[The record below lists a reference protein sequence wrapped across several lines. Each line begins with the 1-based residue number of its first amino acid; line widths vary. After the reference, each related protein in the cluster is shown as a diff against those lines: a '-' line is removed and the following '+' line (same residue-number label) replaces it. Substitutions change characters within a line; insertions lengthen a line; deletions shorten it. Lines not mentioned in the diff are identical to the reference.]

1 MNYEL
6 CIKKME
12 LLNIGG
18 TNYNTTLTDKF
29 KNRRP
34 WQKPVCNRVV
44 LQMPGK
50 ITKIYVSVGQQI
62 QPGDRLFVYEAMK
75 MRNNIYA
82 QTSGTIK
89 TINVS
94 EGEEVGKNF
103 VLAEIE

>member
-6 CIKKME
+6 
-12 LLNIGG
+12 LNISG
-18 TNYNTTLTDKF
+18 TEYSTQLTEKF
-29 KNRRP
+29 KNRKP
-34 WQKPVCNRVV
+34 WQKPVYNRIIS
-44 LQMPGK
+44 QMPGK
-50 ITKIYVSVGQQI
+50 ITKILVKVGQQI
-62 QPGDRLFVYEAMK
+62 SIGDRLFIYEAMK

>member
-1 MNYEL
+1 MNY
-6 CIKKME
+6 E

-18 TNYNTTLTDKF
+18 TDYKTTLTEKF

-34 WQKPVCNRVV
+34 WQKPVYNRVV

-50 ITKIYVSVGQQI
+50 ITKIFITPGQQI
-62 QPGDRLFVYEAMK
+62 KPGDRLFVYEAMK
-75 MRNNIYA
+75 MRNVIYA

-94 EGEEVGKNF
+94 EGEDVGKNF
-103 VLAEIE
+103 VLAEME